1 MNNTMEN
8 QSLPVR
14 GKNINLIPT
23 EMAVPARAVKVAK
36 VISKFSVVGSI
47 VLLLVI
53 LSLGSYYIYLRLEN
67 EKVTSSVNTLKQTI
81 SDLSQNEQKLI
92 LAKDRLS
99 KITVVRKAE
108 SANSEVKRY
117 QNFLSQVVGTVG
129 TQITEATLTTKGTE
143 ITITADSSQNL
154 SGILKTISN
163 VLEYERIVVSSLAYN
178 PGSGFV
184 ANILFENK

>member
-8 QSLPVR
+8 QNLPVR

-36 VISKFSVVGSI
+36 IISKISVVGSI

-117 QNFLSQVVGTVG
+117 QNFLSQVVGTAG

-154 SGILKTISN
+154 SGILKTIAN
-163 VLEYERIVVSSLAYN
+163 VLEYERIVVSSLSYN

-184 ANILFENK
+184 ANVLFENK